1 MSKNG
6 FAIHGIKY
14 YNELSVTIPV
24 TFRRGN
30 VGYITLK
37 QIAKAAGVS
46 VNTVS
51 RALNGKPD
59 VNENTRQRVLE
70 VAKRLGY
77 VPNRSAL
84 SLKHQK
90 THIVGVIIEDNAN
103 PFWAE
108 VLKGVESAA
117 KVQGYH
123 VILVNTSRN
132 YQDEVEGIQMLLERR
147 VDGILI
153 APNQEKYD
161 DLIELKNLGVPF
173 VIMGRHIKEFE
184 SLSIPMVYSDEVKG
198 GYMATKH
205 LIERGCERIAFIG
218 AQPYNTASIERC
230 EGYKKALKEAG
241 IEIDEDLVK
250 TGGIEIDGGYKSV
263 MGLLENEIR
272 FDGIFAYNDLM
283 AFGVLKAL
291 KEAKMK
297 VPDDVKVIGYDDI
310 PYSSIITPTL
320 TTMRIKKQM
329 MGRAAFRILFESEN
343 RVILT
348 TELVVRESS

>member
-1 MSKNG
+1 MG
-6 FAIHGIKY
+6 Y
-14 YNELSVTIPV
+14 VTV
-24 TFRRGN
+24 
-30 VGYITLK
+30 K
-37 QIAKAAGVS
+37 QIAKVVGVS

-70 VAKRLGY
+70 VAKKLGY
-77 VPNRSAL
+77 VPNKSAL
-84 SLKHQK
+84 SFKKQK

-108 VLKGVESAA
+108 VLKGVEFAA
-117 KVQGYH
+117 KNRGYH

-161 DLIELKNLGVPF
+161 DLIELRKLGVPF
-173 VIMGRHIKEFE
+173 VIMGRHIEEFE
-184 SLSIPMVYSDEVKG
+184 NLKIPMVYSNEIKG
-198 GYMATKH
+198 GYAATKH
-205 LIERGCERIAFIG
+205 LIERGCKRIAFVG
-218 AQPYNTASIERC
+218 AQSYNTASQERY
-230 EGYKKALKEAG
+230 EGYRKALKETG
-241 IEIDEDLVK
+241 IEVSENLVK

-263 MGLLENEIR
+263 KELLEDGIR

-291 KEAKMK
+291 KESNLR

-310 PYSSIITPTL
+310 PYSSIIIPSL
-320 TTMRIKKQM
+320 TTMKIKKGE
-329 MGRAAFRILFESEN
+329 MGKEAFEILLEKKN
-343 RVILT
+343 RVVLD
-348 TELVVRESS
+348 TELVDRESSGDVV

>member
-1 MSKNG
+1 MPKRVSSKVEGKMG
-6 FAIHGIKY
+6 F
-14 YNELSVTIPV
+14 V
-24 TFRRGN
+24 
-30 VGYITLK
+30 TLK
-37 QIAKAAGVS
+37 NIAKIAGVS

-70 VAKRLGY
+70 VARKLGY

-84 SLKHQK
+84 SLKKQK

-117 KVQGYH
+117 KKYEYH

-132 YQDEVEGIQMLLERR
+132 YEEEVEGIRMLLERR
-147 VDGILI
+147 VDGLLI

-161 DLIELKNLGVPF
+161 DIFELKKLRVPF

-184 SLSIPMVYSDEVKG
+184 KLNIPMVYSDEIDG
-198 GYMATKH
+198 GCRATKH
-205 LIERGCERIAFIG
+205 LIERGCKRIAFIG

-230 EGYKKALKEAG
+230 EGYKMALKEAG
-241 IEIDEDLVK
+241 IRVNEDLIK
-250 TGGIEIDGGYKSV
+250 TGGIEIEGGYKSIIDLV
-263 MGLLENEIR
+263 ENGVE
-272 FDGIFAYNDLM
+272 FDGIFVYNDLM

-291 KEAKMK
+291 KELNFQ
-297 VPDDVKVIGYDDI
+297 VPRDVKVIGYDDI
-310 PYSSIITPTL
+310 AYSSIITPSL
-320 TTMRIKKQM
+320 TTMRMKKKTI
-329 MGRAAFRILFESEN
+329 GELSFELLLKPESKI
-343 RVILT
+343 VLK
-348 TELVVRESS
+348 TELIVRDSTNR

>member
-1 MSKNG
+1 
-6 FAIHGIKY
+6 
-14 YNELSVTIPV
+14 
-24 TFRRGN
+24 
-30 VGYITLK
+30 VGYVTVK
-37 QIAKAAGVS
+37 QIAEMAGVS

-70 VAKRLGY
+70 VAKKLGY

-84 SLKHQK
+84 SLKKQK

-117 KVQGYH
+117 KSKGYH

-132 YQDEVEGIQMLLERR
+132 YEDEIEGIRMMLERR

-153 APNQEKYD
+153 APNQKKYD
-161 DLIELKNLGVPF
+161 DLFELKKLGVPF

-184 SLSIPMVYSDEVKG
+184 ELGIPMVYSDEISG
-198 GYMATKH
+198 GYRATKH
-205 LIERGCERIAFIG
+205 LIERGCKRIAFIG
-218 AQPYNTASIERC
+218 AQPYNTASKERC

-241 IEIDEDLVK
+241 LEINTKLIK
-250 TGGIEIDGGYKSV
+250 TGGIEIEGGYKSV
-263 MGLLENEIR
+263 KELVENGIQ

-291 KEAKMK
+291 KELNLK
-297 VPDDVKVIGYDDI
+297 VPEDVKVVGYDDI
-310 PYSSIITPTL
+310 PYSSIITPSL
-320 TTMRIKKQM
+320 TTMRIKKQE
-329 MGRAAFRILFESEN
+329 MGKEAFEILFDHKRKIVLE
-343 RVILT
+343 
-348 TELVVRESS
+348 TELVERESS

>member
-1 MSKNG
+1 M
-6 FAIHGIKY
+6 A
-14 YNELSVTIPV
+14 
-24 TFRRGN
+24 
-30 VGYITLK
+30 YITLK
-37 QIAKAAGVS
+37 NIAEIAGVS

-59 VNENTRQRVLE
+59 VNENTRQKILE
-70 VAKRLGY
+70 VARKLGY

-84 SLKHQK
+84 SLKRQK

-117 KVQGYH
+117 KRHGYH

-161 DLIELKNLGVPF
+161 DLIELKRLGVPF
-173 VIMGRHIKEFE
+173 VIMGRHIREFE
-184 SLSIPMVYSDEVKG
+184 SLDIPMVYSDEVKG
-198 GYMATKH
+198 GYTATKH
-205 LIERGCERIAFIG
+205 LIERGCKRIAFIG
-218 AQPYNTASIERC
+218 AQSYNTASIERC
-230 EGYKKALKEAG
+230 IGYKEALKEAG
-241 IEIDEDLVK
+241 IEVNEDLVK
-250 TGGIEIDGGYKSV
+250 TGGIEIEGGYKSV
-263 MGLLENEIR
+263 MELLENRIR

-291 KEAKMK
+291 KEVKMK
-297 VPDDVKVIGYDDI
+297 VPGDVKVVGYDDI
-310 PYSSIITPTL
+310 PYSSIITPSL
-320 TTMRIKKQM
+320 TTVRIKKQM
-329 MGRAAFRILFESEN
+329 MGKSAFQILSET
-343 RVILT
+343 RKTVVLST
-348 TELVVRESS
+348 KLVVRKSSLRD